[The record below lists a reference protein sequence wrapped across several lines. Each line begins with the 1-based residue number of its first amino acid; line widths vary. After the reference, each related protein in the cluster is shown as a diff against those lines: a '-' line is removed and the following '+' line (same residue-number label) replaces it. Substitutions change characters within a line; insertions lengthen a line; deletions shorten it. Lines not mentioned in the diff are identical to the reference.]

1 MRGHPRPSAAIRGT
15 QRSLSNVPQDA
26 INGNQRRHSEKPFEW
41 ATDAIN
47 GNQLQSTAINGNQDA
62 LYERLAT
69 LERIPQDVVHTRD
82 LAQLHSQIILIRA
95 EAVGDH

>member
-15 QRSLSNVPQDA
+15 YKNLSNGLQTQSAA
-26 INGNQRRHSEKPFEW
+26 INGNQQQS
-41 ATDAIN
+41 TAIN
-47 GNQLQSTAINGNQDA
+47 CNQLQSTAINGNQDA

-69 LERIPQDVVHTRD
+69 LERIPQDVVHTHD

>member
-1 MRGHPRPSAAIRGT
+1 MGYRRN
-15 QRSLSNVPQDA
+15 QRQSTA
-26 INGNQRRHSEKPFEW
+26 INSNQQKSTAINCNQR
-41 ATDAIN
+41 
-47 GNQLQSTAINGNQDA
+47 QSTAINGNQDA

-69 LERIPQDVVHTRD
+69 LERIPQDVVHTHD